1 MELGTL
7 WFGADI
13 DLTKLQQKIASGNQ
27 SILDALKMNYDP
39 QSYNQMVSK
48 LKAQLATETF
58 EIKLT
63 ANTNRIVQNIKDST
77 KIGNISFG
85 EIDKLSDKIL
95 RQAALVND
103 LKAKV
108 AELNAEYNKLGGTAR
123 YNRVQDA
130 RAEYAR
136 EKAALD
142 TLVATRKEYNQA
154 TAQAAKSKREASKAA
169 KELEGTSL
177 RLNTTLAG
185 GIHISTQLGSAMSSL
200 FAVHA
205 ARQFLDNVIEIG
217 GQLEKQRISM
227 GAIVGDTARANEL
240 FENIKNLA
248 IKSPFG
254 VVELDQY
261 SKQLAAYGIEQSD
274 LFNMTKRLADISAGA
289 GQDISRLA
297 LALGHVKSA
306 TYLTGI
312 TLRQFSMNNIPML
325 KMLADYYS
333 EVEKRAVSTAEVQK
347 RISKR
352 QVSYEDVIEQI
363 KRMTDEGG
371 QFYNM
376 QEKIS
381 ESLAAKFKNLRDSF
395 DIMYGEIAESGIG
408 SALKVFAESATSI
421 SREWK
426 KALTV
431 IAEAALIF
439 GTYKTAMFAISYA
452 QQNFNRSTI
461 ATALSQG
468 KLSAAMLD
476 RLVQSEQIT
485 KAQLLQAVAT
495 KKLSA
500 ADAELAAAEFNV
512 SRAQLN
518 RIASTGKYLNLLA
531 AGSIATSRF
540 TVSQLRMMAALDVGK
555 LNWFNKGLTGL
566 RLGLSV
572 VGTYAKSATTAV
584 LGFLKPLAAFA
595 VVSAVIDTFLED
607 SRKAEEA
614 EQRVLDMAEKANEG
628 YKNMVE
634 TRNKFK
640 VGASADMTEDSII
653 NAIPEMVEQLKNYSK
668 TANDTFNN
676 AFAVNEEGKA
686 IHSLQEQYEIL
697 AKGID
702 DTTEAYR
709 KFNEIRPMIEQ
720 SIEAAT
726 PKKSWLDKFMLGT
739 VGKLIPDKD
748 LTVYMDLKESLEFY
762 AKALNE
768 ANKAEQVFLR
778 NHLDIVSAMQ
788 QMGVEGAVNMTNEQ
802 ILDKLTEWL
811 ETAPSKFQEF
821 NSLLKGDTA
830 DSFDVLISKW
840 NTLGTATY
848 TAEDRMKKAG
858 KDFYQ
863 SAKVFWGEDMQ
874 QWPSNWKDVVLLAMN
889 EATKGVK
896 GFEDMSEDAQNDLK
910 NIWLTPFKIKAD
922 TQEAQ
927 QQVNNLLVEL
937 QNLVGQDWTVQ
948 IGVKG
953 VSVLDDLKAANK
965 SYQEAIDGLD
975 TLYAS
980 KRKLE
985 QQNETGSEAYKKI
998 LSDEQKLIAQ
1008 RDAASSIINQ
1018 YGGDLPKSK
1027 KDKAN
1032 SKKKVDEQLKRWKEE
1047 FTELKAFYTEY
1058 IKWAKVVGS
1067 EKALET
1073 LRKTGLWGQ
1082 FFKADGSTLYDMK
1095 SWENAITQFEKK
1107 ISGGTTERDK
1117 LKFEV
1122 GKEKLT
1128 PMFDQAKEIADA
1140 LLKQLDEEL
1149 KKQGKQWNL
1158 YKKVLDATGN
1168 KSQAATIAFGS
1179 AIRFDNFAEQLRE
1192 EISNALKGTKAEGVS
1207 IDELLGMDEKKLKS
1221 DYGLLDGVI
1230 KLLNE
1235 LKDVEQQLKE
1245 EDVEIFL
1252 NALKNAKSLDTELA
1266 QIKTKYD
1273 KVRAAVKDNPDLVE
1287 NANKNQRSE
1296 EAKAQWEWF
1305 KKNNE
1310 DWGRIFSNLDN
1321 ISSNTLQS
1329 MLAKLKEQIPVVED
1343 NVEAVKALYEAI
1355 DKLQDKLAERN
1366 PFSSL
1371 GESLSRIS
1379 TLRSLLKGYS
1389 LSDSNKKVALSKET
1403 RNKIGIN
1410 SKEVSVGELF
1420 DKLRESENRFIS
1432 SVGAIGTAFKSLQD
1446 VMQPV
1451 IDLFDYLGDENL
1463 SKFFSIGSDALGS
1476 AANAANGLNTI
1487 KGLFKDD
1494 SSIAK
1499 FLGGSSPYAAAAAA
1513 GLSIISS
1520 LFAMHDAALQKEI
1533 EASEHRQKLLENLT
1547 KNIEKLL
1554 ERTLG
1559 GVYNTEATSEMRDQL
1574 HREIA
1579 YDQKAAKAALD
1590 GLRASSQMFAGGL
1603 LNDMAITA
1611 EKYQKRLEEI
1621 NRTVFKD
1628 YISEETK
1635 KAVLEAEK
1643 TGTYYDTV
1651 FASMLAQRDEL
1662 QHQMELEEDK
1672 KKSDSNAIDDYKQQI
1687 KEMEDE
1693 IKHFAED
1700 MAKSLY
1706 DIDVKSW
1713 AAELGDA
1720 LFEAWQKGESGA
1732 EAFKKKASEIMAEV
1746 AKKIAVTKLIETA
1759 MQPVLD
1765 TIVKEMENKKGMLD
1779 EQSVE
1784 KIAGQM
1790 AEVSTTLPESFNA
1803 LMDALNEGM
1812 KKAGLT
1818 DMKELANETKSATQ
1832 NGIGKEITEQDTTL
1846 WASYLNAIRLDVSVI
1861 RATEALHLPVISTDV
1876 HRVSV
1881 LAETQVA
1888 HLQQIAEN
1896 TKRNADAAD
1905 KIYDAMHRIET
1916 GATKLVIK

>member
-1 MELGTL
+1 MEIGNL

-13 DLTKLQQKIASGNQ
+13 DLTKLKQKIQSGNQ
-27 SILDALKMNYDP
+27 SILDALKISYDP

-48 LKAQLATETF
+48 LKSQLASETF
-58 EIKLT
+58 EIKLK
-63 ANTNRIVQNIKDST
+63 ADTNRIVHNIKEST
-77 KIGNISFG
+77 KIGNINFS
-85 EIDKLSDKIL
+85 EIDKFSDKVI
-95 RQAALVND
+95 RQSALVNE
-103 LKAKV
+103 LKARV

-123 YNRVQDA
+123 YNRLQDA
-130 RAEYAR
+130 KAEFAR
-136 EKAALD
+136 EKASLD
-142 TLVATRKEYNQA
+142 TLLATRKEYNRA
-154 TAQAAKSKREASKAA
+154 TSEAAKSKRDASNAA
-169 KELEGTSL
+169 KELESTSL

-185 GIHISTQLGSAMSSL
+185 GIHISTRLGSAMSSL

-333 EVEKRAVSTAEVQK
+333 EVEKRAVSTAEVQQ

-363 KRMTDEGG
+363 KRMTNEGG

-381 ESLAAKFKNLRDSF
+381 ESLQAKFKNLRDSF

-408 SALKVFAESATSI
+408 SVLKLFAEGATSI

-426 KALTV
+426 QV
-431 IAEAALIF
+431 IRLVAEAALVF
-439 GTYKTAMFAISYA
+439 GSYRSALYYVNYA
-452 QQNFNRSTI
+452 QQNLNRNTI

-468 KLSAAMLD
+468 KLSSLMID
-476 RLVQSEQIT
+476 RLVKTEQIT

-495 KKLSA
+495 KKVSA
-500 ADAELAAAEFNV
+500 ADAELAAIEFDV
-512 SRAQLN
+512 SRAQLD
-518 RIASTGKYLNLLA
+518 RIASTGKYVNLLG

-540 TVSQLRMMAALDVGK
+540 TVAQLRMMAAIDLGK
-555 LNWFNKGLTGL
+555 VTGFNKALTGL
-566 RLGLSV
+566 RLGFAAIGS
-572 VGTYAKSATTAV
+572 YAKTAASAIA
-584 LGFLKPLAAFA
+584 GFLKPLAVFA
-595 VVSAVIDTFLED
+595 VASGVIETFLES

-614 EQRVLDMAEKANEG
+614 EQRMIDMAEKANEG
-628 YKNMVE
+628 FKNME
-634 TRNKFK
+634 EARNKFK
-640 VGASADMTEDSII
+640 VGASVDMSEDSIV

-709 KFNEIRPMIEQ
+709 KFNDIRPMIEQ

-726 PKKSWLDKFMLGT
+726 PKKSWLDKFMLNT
-739 VGKLIPDKD
+739 IGKLIPDKE
-748 LTVYMDLKESLEFY
+748 LTVFMDLKESLEFY
-762 AKALNE
+762 ATSLND
-768 ANKAEQVFLR
+768 ASKAEQVFLR
-778 NHLDIVSAMQ
+778 NHLDIVTAMQ
-788 QMGVEGAVNMTNEQ
+788 KMGVEGAVNMTNEQ

-840 NTLGTATY
+840 NVLGIATQ
-848 TAEDRMKKAG
+848 TAENRMKKAG
-858 KDFYQ
+858 NDFYQ

-874 QWPSNWKDVVLLAMN
+874 QWPSNWKNVVLLAMD

-896 GFEDMSEDAQNDLK
+896 GFENMSEEAQNDLK

-953 VSVLDDLKAANK
+953 VNVLDDLKAANK
-965 SYQEAIDGLD
+965 SYQEAVEGLE
-975 TLYAS
+975 TLYQN
-980 KRKLE
+980 KKKLE
-985 QQNETGSEAYKKI
+985 KQNKTGSEAYKKI
-998 LSDEQKLIAQ
+998 ISDEQKLIAQ
-1008 RDAASSIINQ
+1008 RDAASGIINQ

-1027 KDKAN
+1027 SEKASP
-1032 SKKKVDEQLKRWKEE
+1032 SKKADEQLKRWKEE
-1047 FTELKAFYTEY
+1047 FAELKAFYSEY

-1117 LKFEV
+1117 FRFDV

-1158 YKKVLDATGN
+1158 YKKILDATGN
-1168 KSQAATIAFGS
+1168 KTQAATIAFGG
-1179 AIRFDNFAEQLRE
+1179 AIRFDNFAEQLRD
-1192 EISNALKGTKAEGVS
+1192 EISNALKGTKAQGVN

-1221 DYGLLDGVI
+1221 DYGLMDGII
-1230 KLLNE
+1230 KRLNE

-1245 EDVEIFL
+1245 EDINIFL
-1252 NALKNAKSLDTELA
+1252 NALKDAKSLDTELA
-1266 QIKTKYD
+1266 QIKLKYD
-1273 KVRAAVKDNPDLVE
+1273 KVREAVKDDPKLVE
-1287 NANKNQRSE
+1287 NANKNQKSE

-1305 KKNNE
+1305 KKNND

-1321 ISSNTLQS
+1321 ISTSTLQS
-1329 MLAKLKEQIPVVED
+1329 MLTQLKEQIPAVQD
-1343 NVEAVKALYEAI
+1343 NVEAIKALYEAV
-1355 DKLQDKLAERN
+1355 DKLQTKLAERS
-1366 PFSSL
+1366 PFKTIADGFTDASKVRAAIKVASSDKSGSVIANADL
-1371 GESLSRIS
+1371 ARILNVKVGSKVSKNKLQDSLRELENKIPEG
-1379 TLRSLLKGYS
+1379 LKG
-1389 LSDSNKKVALSKET
+1389 LAGK
-1403 RNKIGIN
+1403 
-1410 SKEVSVGELF
+1410 
-1420 DKLRESENRFIS
+1420 
-1432 SVGAIGTAFKSLQD
+1432 FKALQD
-1446 VMQPV
+1446 VIQPV
-1451 IDLFDYLGDENL
+1451 IDLFDQLGMTEISD
-1463 SKFFSIGSDALGS
+1463 FFNMGNNAFGAAVQTASGLDAL
-1476 AANAANGLNTI
+1476 
-1487 KGLFKDD
+1487 K
-1494 SSIAK
+1494 
-1499 FLGGSSPYAAAAAA
+1499 LGNLGPYGAAAAA

-1520 LFAMHDAALQKEI
+1520 VFAMHDKALQKEI
-1533 EASEHRQKLLENLT
+1533 EASEHRQKLMENLT

-1559 GVYNTEATSEMRDQL
+1559 GVYNTKATGEMLTQL
-1574 HREIA
+1574 RKEI
-1579 YDQKAAKAALD
+1579 
-1590 GLRASSQMFAGGL
+1590 SSQSIFGL
-1603 LNDMAITA
+1603 FGYKN
-1611 EKYQKRLEEI
+1611 
-1621 NRTVFKD
+1621 
-1628 YISEETK
+1628 YISDRTR
-1635 KAVLEAEK
+1635 KAVQDAERTK
-1643 TGTYYDTV
+1643 TYYDTAY
-1651 FASMLAQRDEL
+1651 ASLLAQRDEL
-1662 QHQMELEEDK
+1662 QHQMQLEEAKKNTDK
-1672 KKSDSNAIDDYKQQI
+1672 NAIDDYKQQLI
-1687 KEMEDE
+1687 EMDDE

-1700 MAKSLY
+1700 MAKTLY
-1706 DIDVKSW
+1706 DIDIKSW
-1713 AAELGDA
+1713 AQELGDA
-1720 LFEAWQKGESGA
+1720 LFEAWQKGEDGA

-1746 AKKIAVTKLIETA
+1746 AKSIAVTKLIETA

-1765 TIVKEMENKKGMLD
+1765 EIVSEMKRTKGQLD

-1784 KIAGQM
+1784 NIAAKM
-1790 AEVSTTLPESFNA
+1790 EVVSETLPGSFNK
-1803 LMDALNEGM
+1803 LMDGLNEGM
-1812 KKAGLT
+1812 KKAGLE
-1818 DMKELANETKSATQ
+1818 DMKKLGDDTDATK
-1832 NGIGKEITEQDTTL
+1832 NGIGKAITEQDTSL
-1846 WASYLNAIRLDVSVI
+1846 WASYLNAIRLDVSVM
-1861 RATEALHLPVISTDV
+1861 RATENIHLPAISTDV

-1881 LAETQVA
+1881 LAQAQVD
-1888 HLQQIAEN
+1888 HLQQIADN

-1905 KIYDAMHRIET
+1905 KIYEAMHRIET
-1916 GATKLVIK
+1916 GATRVAIK

>member
-1 MELGTL
+1 MADLGTL

-27 SILDALKMNYDP
+27 SVLDALKMDYDP

-48 LKAQLATETF
+48 LKSQLAAETF

-63 ANTNRIVQNIKDST
+63 ANTQRIVQSIKEAT
-77 KIGNISFG
+77 KGGDINVTGL
-85 EIDKLSDKIL
+85 DKLSDKIL

-103 LKAKV
+103 LKAKE
-108 AELNAEYNKLGGTAR
+108 AELNAEYQKYGGTTR
-123 YNRVQDA
+123 QNRLQDA
-130 RAEYAR
+130 RAELAK

-142 TLVATRKEYNQA
+142 TLIATRKEYNHA
-154 TAQAAKSKREASKAA
+154 TAEAAKAKRTASKAA

-248 IKSPFG
+248 VKSPFG

-363 KRMTDEGG
+363 KRMTNEGG

-381 ESLAAKFKNLRDSF
+381 ESLSAKFKNLRDSF
-395 DIMYGEIAESGIG
+395 DIMYGEIAESGVG
-408 SALKVFAESATSI
+408 TVLKQFAESATDI
-421 SREWK
+421 SRNWK
-426 KALTV
+426 QVLSV
-431 IAEAALIF
+431 IGEAALVF
-439 GTYKTAMFAISYA
+439 GAYRTAIYAVSYA
-452 QQNFNRSTI
+452 QQNYNKNTI
-461 ATALSQG
+461 ATALSEG
-468 KLSAAMLD
+468 RLSSLMLD
-476 RLVQSEQIT
+476 CLVQSEQIT

-500 ADAELAAAEFNV
+500 ADAELAAAGYNV
-512 SRAQLN
+512 SRAQLD
-518 RIASTGKYLNLLA
+518 RVAATGKYASLLGV
-531 AGSIATSRF
+531 GSLATSRF
-540 TVSQLRMMAALDVGK
+540 TVSQLRMMAALDLGK
-555 LNWFNKGLTGL
+555 VNGFNKALTGMK
-566 RLGLSV
+566 LGLSV
-572 VGTYAKSATTAV
+572 IGTTAKSAA
-584 LGFLKPLAAFA
+584 LSIAGLLKPLAIFA
-595 VVSAVIDTFLED
+595 IFSGVLDTFMES
-607 SRKAEEA
+607 SRKAEES
-614 EQRVLDMAEKANEG
+614 EQRMLDMAEKANEG
-628 YKNMVE
+628 FKNMEE
-634 TRNKFK
+634 THNKFK
-640 VGASADMTEDSII
+640 VGASTEMSEDSIV

-668 TANDTFNN
+668 TANETFNN
-676 AFAVNEEGKA
+676 AFAVDEEGKA

-697 AKGID
+697 AKGIN

-709 KFNEIRPMIEQ
+709 KMNDIRPMIEH

-726 PKKSWLDKFMLGT
+726 PNNSWLDKFMLGSI
-739 VGKLIPDKD
+739 GKLIPKEE
-748 LTVYMDLKESLEFY
+748 LVVYMDLKESLEFY
-762 AKALNE
+762 AESLND
-768 ANKAEQVFLR
+768 ATKAEQVFLR

-788 QMGVEGAVNMTNEQ
+788 QMGVDGAANMTNEQ
-802 ILDKLTEWL
+802 ILYKLTEWL
-811 ETAPSKFQEF
+811 ETAPDKFRQF

-830 DSFDVLISKW
+830 DSFDVLIKKW
-840 NTLGTATY
+840 DVLGTATY
-848 TAEDRMKKAG
+848 NAEDKMKKAG
-858 KDFYQ
+858 NDFYQ
-863 SAKVFWGEDMQ
+863 SAKVIWGEDMQ
-874 QWPSNWKDVVLLAMN
+874 QWPTNWKDTVLLAME

-896 GFEDMSEDAQNDLK
+896 GFENMSEDAQNDLK
-910 NIWLTPFKIKAD
+910 NIWLTPFKIKVDAK
-922 TQEAQ
+922 EAQ

-937 QNLVGQDWTVQ
+937 ENLVGKEWTVQ

-953 VSVLDDLKAANK
+953 ISALDDLKAANK

-975 TLYAS
+975 TLYES
-980 KRKLE
+980 KKRLE
-985 QQNETGSEAYKKI
+985 KEGKRGTESYKKI
-998 LSDEQKLIAQ
+998 LSDENNLIAQ
-1008 RDAASSIINQ
+1008 RDAAARIIGE
-1018 YGGDLPKSK
+1018 YGGELPKSK
-1027 KDKAN
+1027 KQKAS
-1032 SKKKVDEQLKRWKEE
+1032 SKKTADEQLKRWKEE
-1047 FTELKAFYTEY
+1047 FSELKAFYTEY
-1058 IKWAKVVGS
+1058 RRWAREVGDD
-1067 EKALET
+1067 KALET

-1095 SWENAITQFEKK
+1095 NWENAISQFEKK

-1117 LKFEV
+1117 FKFEV

-1128 PMFDQAKEIADA
+1128 PMFDQTKELADA

-1158 YKKVLDATGN
+1158 YKKILDATGN
-1168 KSQAATIAFGS
+1168 KSQASTIAFGGS
-1179 AIRFDNFAEQLRE
+1179 IRFDNFAEQLRD
-1192 EISNALKGTKAEGVS
+1192 EIKNGLKGTKAEGVS
-1207 IDELLGMDEKKLKS
+1207 IDELLGMDEKKLKDS
-1221 DYGLLDGVI
+1221 YELFGGIV
-1230 KLLNE
+1230 KKLNE
-1235 LKDVEQQLKE
+1235 LKDVEQQLKD

-1273 KVRAAVKDNPDLVE
+1273 KVRAAVKDNPELVE
-1287 NANKNQRSE
+1287 NANKNQKSE
-1296 EAKAQWEWF
+1296 EAKAQLEWF

-1310 DWGRIFSNLDN
+1310 DWGRVFTNLDKV
-1321 ISSNTLQS
+1321 STSTLQS
-1329 MLAKLKEQIPVVED
+1329 MLANLKEQIPAVQD
-1343 NVEAVKALYEAI
+1343 NVDSIKALYEAV
-1355 DKLQDKLAERN
+1355 DKLQDKLAERS
-1366 PFSSL
+1366 PFTTMFNAL
-1371 GESLSRIS
+1371 TQASR
-1379 TLRSLLKGYS
+1379 LRQLYKGLKGGSFFADERSSKYFGLQANKTYTS
-1389 LSDSNKKVALSKET
+1389 DEIRDLIKQAGTDFTQGIEGLSAGFK
-1403 RNKIGIN
+1403 
-1410 SKEVSVGELF
+1410 
-1420 DKLRESENRFIS
+1420 
-1432 SVGAIGTAFKSLQD
+1432 AIQD

-1451 IDLFDYLGDENL
+1451 IDLFEQLGDTTL
-1463 SKFFSIGSDALGS
+1463 ADFFNMGSNALG
-1476 AANAANGLNTI
+1476 AAAQTANGL
-1487 KGLFKDD
+1487 KALGLDN
-1494 SSIAK
+1494 
-1499 FLGGSSPYAAAAAA
+1499 LGPYGAAAAA

-1533 EASEHRQKLLENLT
+1533 EASEHRQKLMENLT

-1559 GVYNTEATSEMRDQL
+1559 GVYNTQATDEMRDQL
-1574 HREIA
+1574 HKEIA
-1579 YDQKAAKAALD
+1579 YDQEAAKAALD
-1590 GLRASSQMFAGGL
+1590 GLRASSHTFVGGL
-1603 LNDMAITA
+1603 RITA

-1643 TGTYYDTV
+1643 TGTYYDTA

-1672 KKSDSNAIDDYKQQI
+1672 KKSDKNAIDDYKQQLQ
-1687 KEMEDE
+1687 EMDDE

-1700 MAKSLY
+1700 VAKSLY

-1732 EAFKKKASEIMAEV
+1732 EAFKKKASEIIADV
-1746 AKKIAVTKLIETA
+1746 AKSIAVTKLIETA
-1759 MQPVLD
+1759 MQPVLN
-1765 TIVKEMENKKGMLD
+1765 TIVKEMEDKKGMLD

-1818 DMKELANETKSATQ
+1818 DMKELANDTKSATQ

-1916 GATKLVIK
+1916 GATRLTIK

>member
-1 MELGTL
+1 MADLGTL

-77 KIGNISFG
+77 KLGNISFG
-85 EIDKLSDKIL
+85 EFDKLSDKIL

-248 IKSPFG
+248 VKSPFG

-431 IAEAALIF
+431 IAEAALVF
-439 GTYKTAMFAISYA
+439 GTYKTAMYAISYA

-512 SRAQLN
+512 SRAQLE
-518 RIASTGKYLNLLA
+518 RIASTGKYLNLLG
-531 AGSIATSRF
+531 AGSIATSRY
-540 TVSQLRMMAALDVGK
+540 TVAQLRMMAAIDLGK
-555 LNWFNKGLTGL
+555 VTGFNKALTGL

-572 VGTYAKSATTAV
+572 VGTYAKSAATALV
-584 LGFLKPLAAFA
+584 GFLKPLAAFA
-595 VVSAVIDTFLED
+595 VVSAVLDTFLED

-748 LTVYMDLKESLEFY
+748 LTIYMDLKESLEFY

-778 NHLDIVSAMQ
+778 NHLDIVAAMQ
-788 QMGVEGAVNMTNEQ
+788 KMGVEGAVNMTNEQ

-821 NSLLKGDTA
+821 NSLLTGETA

-840 NTLGTATY
+840 NTLGIATY

-896 GFEDMSEDAQNDLK
+896 GFEDMSVDAQNDLK

-965 SYQEAIDGLD
+965 SYLEAVDGLD
-975 TLYAS
+975 KLYES
-980 KRKLE
+980 KKKLE
-985 QQNETGSEAYKKI
+985 KQNKTGSEAYKKI
-998 LSDEQKLIAQ
+998 LSDEEKLVAQ
-1008 RDAASSIINQ
+1008 RDAASGIINE
-1018 YGGDLPKSK
+1018 YGGELPKSK
-1027 KDKAN
+1027 KEKAN
-1032 SKKKVDEQLKRWKEE
+1032 SKKKVDEQLKRWREE
-1047 FTELKAFYTEY
+1047 FAELKAFYSEY

-1095 SWENAITQFEKK
+1095 NWENAITQFEKK

-1117 LKFEV
+1117 FKFDV

-1179 AIRFDNFAEQLRE
+1179 ANRFNNFAEQLRD
-1192 EISNALKGTKAEGVS
+1192 EISNALKGTKAQGVN

-1221 DYGLLDGVI
+1221 DYGLMDGII
-1230 KLLNE
+1230 KKLNE

-1245 EDVEIFL
+1245 EETDIFL
-1252 NALKNAKSLDTELA
+1252 NALKNAKSLDTELV
-1266 QIKTKYD
+1266 QIKLKYD
-1273 KVRAAVKDNPDLVE
+1273 KVREAVKDNPELVE
-1287 NANKNQRSE
+1287 NANKNQKSE

-1310 DWGRIFSNLDN
+1310 DWGRVFANLDKV
-1321 ISSNTLQS
+1321 STSTLQS
-1329 MLAKLKEQIPVVED
+1329 MLAKLKEQIPAVQD
-1343 NVEAVKALYEAI
+1343 NVDSIKALYEAV
-1355 DKLQDKLAERN
+1355 DKLQTKLADRS
-1366 PFSSL
+1366 PFATIFGSVTQAA
-1371 GESLSRIS
+1371 R
-1379 TLRSLLKGYS
+1379 LRQLLKGLNGGSFTTYKESAKYYGLEEGKTYTSDEIKDKIKS
-1389 LSDSNKKVALSKET
+1389 LGSNTIEGLEGLSA
-1403 RNKIGIN
+1403 G
-1410 SKEVSVGELF
+1410 
-1420 DKLRESENRFIS
+1420 
-1432 SVGAIGTAFKSLQD
+1432 FKALQD
-1446 VMQPV
+1446 VLSPV
-1451 IDLFDYLGDENL
+1451 IDLFNQLGMTELAD
-1463 SKFFSIGSDALGS
+1463 FFNIGSNALG
-1476 AANAANGLNTI
+1476 AAAQTASGL
-1487 KGLFKDD
+1487 KSLGLD
-1494 SSIAK
+1494 SMGIY
-1499 FLGGSSPYAAAAAA
+1499 GAAAAA
-1513 GLSIISS
+1513 GLSVISS
-1520 LFAMHDAALQKEI
+1520 LFAMHDAALQEEI
-1533 EASEHRQKLLENLT
+1533 EASEHRQKLMENLV
-1547 KNIEKLL
+1547 KNLEKLL

-1559 GVYNTEATSEMRDQL
+1559 GVYNTRAGKETIEAL
-1574 HREIA
+1574 VKEI
-1579 YDQKAAKAALD
+1579 KNPFFGLKSLFGLD
-1590 GLRASSQMFAGGL
+1590 TGNLYKS
-1603 LNDMAITA
+1603 
-1611 EKYQKRLEEI
+1611 
-1621 NRTVFKD
+1621 
-1628 YISEETK
+1628 YISQQTAD
-1635 KAVLEAEK
+1635 AVKEAEK
-1643 TGTYYDTV
+1643 TKSYYDAAY
-1651 FASMLAQRDEL
+1651 ASLLAQRDEL
-1662 QHQMELEEDK
+1662 KHQMDLESDK
-1672 KKSDSNAIDDYKQQI
+1672 KNSDSNAIDDYKQQI
-1687 KEMEDE
+1687 KEMDDE

-1713 AAELGDA
+1713 ASELGDA

-1746 AKKIAVTKLIETA
+1746 AKNIAVTKLIETA

-1765 TIVKEMENKKGMLD
+1765 AIVKEMERTKGMLD
-1779 EQSVE
+1779 EKSVE
-1784 KIAGQM
+1784 NIADNM
-1790 AEVSTTLPESFNA
+1790 NIVSQTLPDSFNK
-1803 LMDALNEGM
+1803 LMDGLNEGI

-1818 DMKELANETKSATQ
+1818 DMKELANDTKSATQ
-1832 NGIGKEITEQDTTL
+1832 NGIGKAITEQDTSL
-1846 WASYLNAIRLDVSVI
+1846 WSSYLNGIRLDVSVI
-1861 RATEALHLPVISTDV
+1861 RATEALHLPAISV
-1876 HRVSV
+1876 AVQRVSV
-1881 LAETQVA
+1881 LAQAQVD
-1888 HLQQIAEN
+1888 HLQQIADN

-1905 KIYDAMHRIET
+1905 KIYDVVHRIET
-1916 GATKLVIK
+1916 GATRLTIK